1 MEHVFE
7 NNLLWKRYNNLVL
20 IMAGGLGKRMNSDL
34 PKVLHELNGLPL
46 IVHVVKSALQ
56 MDATSVIYIVVGK
69 YRDQIENVINEHFI
83 KSDYIRYINQPEPLG
98 TGHAIQCCL
107 PTLQQYDLNSN
118 VLILSGDVPLF
129 STQSMREIMN
139 NRYAATIVATQM
151 EEPYGYGRIIQS
163 HQHQQSYPHTSAYQS
178 HPHTSAY
185 QSHTS
190 AYQSHPH
197 TSAYQSHTHTSA
209 YQSHTSALRIVE
221 EKDCTDEEKL
231 VKLVNCGIYAF
242 KNEFLCQNLPK
253 INNNNAQQEYYL
265 TSIFSEGEGK
275 IVLFEIPAEKHYE
288 VCGINTPEQLD
299 AFQNNIIFNLL

>member
-20 IMAGGLGKRMNSDL
+20 IMAGGHGKRMNSDL

-56 MDATSVIYIVVGK
+56 IDATSVIYIIVGK
-69 YRDQIENVINEHFI
+69 YRDQIEKVINEHFI
-83 KSDYIRYINQPEPLG
+83 KSDYIRYINQHEPLG

-151 EEPYGYGRIIQS
+151 EEPYGYGRIIQLQP
-163 HQHQQSYPHTSAYQS
+163 HQ
-178 HPHTSAY
+178 

-190 AYQSHPH
+190 AYQSQQ
-197 TSAYQSHTHTSA
+197 QSHTSA

-221 EKDCTDEEKL
+221 EKDCTEEEKL

>member
-163 HQHQQSYPHTSAYQS
+163 HQHQQSHPHTSAYQS
-178 HPHTSAY
+178 HP
-185 QSHTS
+185 
-190 AYQSHPH
+190 
-197 TSAYQSHTHTSA
+197 HTSA

-253 INNNNAQQEYYL
+253 IKNNNAQQEYYL

>member
-7 NNLLWKRYNNLVL
+7 NNLLWHENNSNPRKIWEKQRNIVL

-46 IVHVVKSALQ
+46 IVHVVKSALH
-56 MDATSVIYIVVGK
+56 MDATSVIYIIVGK
-69 YRDQIENVINEHFI
+69 YREQIENIINKHFM

-107 PTLQQYDLNSN
+107 PVLQQYDLNSRIL
-118 VLILSGDVPLF
+118 VLSGDVPFF
-129 STQSMREIMN
+129 STQSMREVIQIQSK
-139 NRYAATIVATQM
+139 ATIVATQM

-163 HQHQQSYPHTSAYQS
+163 HQLS
-178 HPHTSAY
+178 HN
-185 QSHTS
+185 
-190 AYQSHPH
+190 
-197 TSAYQSHTHTSA
+197 
-209 YQSHTSALRIVE
+209 SALQIVE

-265 TSIFSEGEGK
+265 TSIFSGGEGN
-275 IVLFEIPAEKHYE
+275 VGLFEIPAEKQYE
-288 VCGINTPEQLD
+288 VCGINTSEQLED
-299 AFQNNIIFNLL
+299 MRSKTI

>member
-1 MEHVFE
+1 MIYINNMEHVFE

-56 MDATSVIYIVVGK
+56 IDATSVIYIVVGK
-69 YRDQIENVINEHFI
+69 YRDQIEKVINEHFV
-83 KSDYIRYINQPEPLG
+83 KSEYIHYINQPEPLG

-151 EEPYGYGRIIQS
+151 EKPYGYGRIIQS
-163 HQHQQSYPHTSAYQS
+163 HTG
-178 HPHTSAY
+178 T
-185 QSHTS
+185 
-190 AYQSHPH
+190 
-197 TSAYQSHTHTSA
+197 
-209 YQSHTSALRIVE
+209 LRIVE
-221 EKDCTDEEKL
+221 EKDCTKEEKL

-242 KNEFLCQNLPK
+242 KNDFLCQNLPK

-275 IVLFEIPAEKHYE
+275 IVLFEIPAEKQYE

>member
-56 MDATSVIYIVVGK
+56 IDATSVIYIVVGK
-69 YRDQIENVINEHFI
+69 YRDQIEKVINEHFI

-163 HQHQQSYPHTSAYQS
+163 HQHQQS
-178 HPHTSAY
+178 HP
-185 QSHTS
+185 
-190 AYQSHPH
+190 
-197 TSAYQSHTHTSA
+197 HTSA

-221 EKDCTDEEKL
+221 EKDCTKEEKL